1 VIMLALV
8 PPAPVPD
15 AQRDFEE
22 AIRLARE
29 IDSAP
34 DQAWIHWAL
43 GLLHTVQG
51 RFGSALAV
59 MERGLRLVLEIQ
71 HHEYEVASRHAL
83 GQLYVEILAPGQAKR
98 QVELALDLA
107 GELRSRL
114 WLHYLYGT
122 LAGAHLLLGDLPGA
136 KASLD
141 NVLSQ
146 HTAMDTMGRRYCWAR
161 RAELA
166 LAQGDPAL
174 ALDIVER
181 LIASAPGMSPGRV
194 IPFLWKLKGEALA
207 AMEHEEA
214 AQALLHAA
222 IDYAQVN
229 GERFLL
235 WRLHASLAQ
244 LYHAQGRQPEAAREF
259 SAARALVEE
268 LACTLADGEV
278 RDRFLHRARA
288 MVQEHTLPDMT
299 VDKGEKDEHR

>member
-1 VIMLALV
+1 
-8 PPAPVPD
+8 
-15 AQRDFEE
+15 
-22 AIRLARE
+22 
-29 IDSAP
+29 
-34 DQAWIHWAL
+34 
-43 GLLHTVQG
+43 
-51 RFGSALAV
+51 
-59 MERGLRLVLEIQ
+59 VLEIQ

-83 GQLYVEILAPGQAKR
+83 GQLYVEILAPGQAKQ

-136 KASLD
+136 QASLD

-146 HTAMDTMGRRYCWAR
+146 HTAMDTMGRRYCWTR

-166 LAQGDPAL
+166 LAQDDPAL

-222 IDYAQVN
+222 IDNAQVN

-268 LACTLADGEV
+268 LADTLPQGERKDRFLQRAQILLQGRTLADST
-278 RDRFLHRARA
+278 RDRRAGHDS
-288 MVQEHTLPDMT
+288 VEPLQF
-299 VDKGEKDEHR
+299 